1 MTKKKK
7 SGYGNVSPRF
17 QKYFARKQN
26 SSGPHDPKNAKQQAQ
41 SEAALKDMHDSLDDL
56 FDSIN
61 CYDENEL
68 LELQERYTSR
78 WNVYELGE
86 TVAVVNQDGKFY
98 GELGRVVTSWGDHR
112 GMSYGIVFNH
122 DENMNIFYFTG
133 KDLER
138 QK

>member
-41 SEAALKDMHDSLDDL
+41 SEAALKDMRDSLDDL

-61 CYDENEL
+61 CYDENER
-68 LELQERYTSR
+68 LELAVRYANDR
-78 WNVYELGE
+78 GVYAIGE
-86 TVAVVNQDGKFY
+86 TVAVVNQDGKFC
-98 GELGRVVTSWGDHR
+98 GELGRIALRWSTGGDI
-112 GMSYGIVFNH
+112 SYGVVFNH
-122 DENMNIFYFTG
+122 DENMNIFYFAG